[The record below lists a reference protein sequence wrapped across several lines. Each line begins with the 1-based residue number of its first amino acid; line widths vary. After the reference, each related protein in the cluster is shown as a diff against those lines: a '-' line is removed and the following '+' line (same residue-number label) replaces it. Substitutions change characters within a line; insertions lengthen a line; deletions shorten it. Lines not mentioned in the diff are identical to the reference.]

1 MTDNRQGNMADNMAN
16 TMRNAGEGMRNAG
29 QRAAEN
35 SASINLKIIDQ
46 VEQNAREAFNAMRAA
61 ANARSLNEVIEIQT
75 NYVREQS
82 NRGMGQIREIG
93 DMIANFGRQAMSS
106 MSSAASAGTG
116 AAQSAGTAAA
126 NATSAT
132 TGGGSGGTGGGN
144 A

>member
-16 TMRNAGEGMRNAG
+16 TMRNAGEGIRNAG

-35 SASINLKIIDQ
+35 GASLNLKIIDQ
-46 VEQNAREAFNAMRAA
+46 AEQNAREAFNAMRAA

-106 MSSAASAGTG
+106 MSSAASAGSN

-126 NATSAT
+126 NASSTT
-132 TGGGSGGTGGGN
+132 TGGGSGN
-144 A
+144 S

>member
-93 DMIANFGRQAMSS
+93 DMIANFGRQAMST

-126 NATSAT
+126 NATSTT
-132 TGGGSGGTGGGN
+132 TGGGTGS